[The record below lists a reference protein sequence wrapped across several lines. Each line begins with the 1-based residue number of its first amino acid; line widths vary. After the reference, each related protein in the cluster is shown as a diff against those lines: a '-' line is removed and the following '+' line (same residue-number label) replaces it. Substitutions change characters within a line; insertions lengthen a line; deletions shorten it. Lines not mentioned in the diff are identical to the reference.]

1 MGTACTSATQRGFSL
16 QTSDWTRRG
25 EASLLHC
32 LKARLKNQKL
42 YKALKLQVTGSI
54 DPDGGLTAL
63 KPRRV
68 SRALPSGERSWAR
81 HSGRGRGAPLSARV
95 RGSVGVRGEVRAGT
109 AASRLQ
115 VDLGKLC
122 PPGWLDPVTE
132 PILSLFTC
140 GPGAL
145 GHACLV
151 ENRHRVTG
159 PRAKGRLKKAAPP
172 ESGQGGRGGG
182 AATRVGPSGRGPGL
196 KSGMAHAAA
205 DHAGTSCG
213 PVRAPTL
220 PRWMPAD
227 RLALLG
233 AGGRSR
239 GCPARAGHAA
249 ENSVGS
255 GETTRRGARPS
266 AGSRKYISNLQDQ
279 ISDEVSHVGL

>member
-1 MGTACTSATQRGFSL
+1 M
-16 QTSDWTRRG
+16 
-25 EASLLHC
+25 
-32 LKARLKNQKL
+32 
-42 YKALKLQVTGSI
+42 
-54 DPDGGLTAL
+54 
-63 KPRRV
+63 
-68 SRALPSGERSWAR
+68 
-81 HSGRGRGAPLSARV
+81 
-95 RGSVGVRGEVRAGT
+95 RAGT

-122 PPGWLDPVTE
+122 PPGWLGPVTE
-132 PILSLFTC
+132 HILSLFTC

-159 PRAKGRLKKAAPP
+159 PCTNGRLKKAARP
-172 ESGQGGRGGG
+172 ESCQGGRGGRG
-182 AATRVGPSGRGPGL
+182 GGDCCSRPSTQVGPLGRGPRL

-213 PVRAPTL
+213 PVRASTL
-220 PRWMPAD
+220 PKWMPAD

-239 GCPARAGHAA
+239 GCPARGGHSA
-249 ENSVGS
+249 ENSAGS

-266 AGSRKYISNLQDQ
+266 AGSRKYISNLQDR